1 MCWSPAVTGLVLAF
15 ELACCGVLLARGERW
30 FIFGMAPLIVQ
41 EAVSLA
47 LWREIAQDEQ
57 SGRSGCSQWNHEL
70 TFVLGVVVGGLVP
83 LCFAVMTKRSI
94 ERWID
99 AVSHAVDLRSHIP
112 GEFDEGRALTS
123 TLDRT
128 DCADSPKLRDFLA
141 KERLHAQYAK
151 KAIGGA
157 CCFVVLAMGYMASC
171 APLCTTRGPH
181 GQQRCATASRIHT
194 RACPP
199 PADARLPLAPRP
211 YSWPFATLPPPAL
224 LVLLTSPLDRLTAW
238 IVEHLVS
245 AGAPASWLAVP
256 IRAAHGST
264 WAQASPS
271 A

>member
-1 MCWSPAVTGLVLAF
+1 MINSYAGAEDLRGRVRLAWRWVHGGVACQPMCWSPAVTGLVLAF

-47 LWREIAQDEQ
+47 LWREIAQDEK

-194 RACPP
+194 RACPR
-199 PADARLPLAPRP
+199 PADARLPL
-211 YSWPFATLPPPAL
+211 
-224 LVLLTSPLDRLTAW
+224 
-238 IVEHLVS
+238 
-245 AGAPASWLAVP
+245 VP
-256 IRAAHGST
+256 
-264 WAQASPS
+264 
-271 A
+271 

>member
-1 MCWSPAVTGLVLAF
+1 M
-15 ELACCGVLLARGERW
+15 
-30 FIFGMAPLIVQ
+30 
-41 EAVSLA
+41 
-47 LWREIAQDEQ
+47 
-57 SGRSGCSQWNHEL
+57 
-70 TFVLGVVVGGLVP
+70 P

-171 APLCTTRGPH
+171 APLCR
-181 GQQRCATASRIHT
+181 
-194 RACPP
+194 
-199 PADARLPLAPRP
+199 
-211 YSWPFATLPPPAL
+211 F
-224 LVLLTSPLDRLTAW
+224 
-238 IVEHLVS
+238 
-245 AGAPASWLAVP
+245 VP
-256 IRAAHGST
+256 
-264 WAQASPS
+264 
-271 A
+271 

>member
-1 MCWSPAVTGLVLAF
+1 MACQPMCWSPAVTGLVLAF

-123 TLDRT
+123 TLDEYAPPSLDRHPPRISAT
-128 DCADSPKLRDFLA
+128 SASRRSALPSCAARSAL
-141 KERLHAQYAK
+141 K
-151 KAIGGA
+151 KAR
-157 CCFVVLAMGYMASC
+157 VV
-171 APLCTTRGPH
+171 APLPL
-181 GQQRCATASRIHT
+181 
-194 RACPP
+194 RAKAQTMPP
-199 PADARLPLAPRP
+199 
-211 YSWPFATLPPPAL
+211 L
-224 LVLLTSPLDRLTAW
+224 LW
-238 IVEHLVS
+238 
-245 AGAPASWLAVP
+245 
-256 IRAAHGST
+256 
-264 WAQASPS
+264 
-271 A
+271 

>member
-1 MCWSPAVTGLVLAF
+1 MCWSPAVTSLVLAF

-30 FIFGMAPLIVQ
+30 FILGMAPLILQ

-47 LWREIAQDEQ
+47 LWSEILADEQ
-57 SGRSGCSQWNHEL
+57 SGRSGCSPWNSQL

-83 LCFAVMTKRSI
+83 LCFAVMSKRSI

-123 TLDRT
+123 TSDRT
-128 DCADSPKLRDFLA
+128 DCADSSKLRDFLA

-157 CCFVVLAMGYMASC
+157 LCFVVLAMGYMGSC

-181 GQQRCATASRIHT
+181 GQQRRTAAGRTHHTPPRRPRFEPTHARACLHRSGLT
-194 RACPP
+194 RACLPSRDC
-199 PADARLPLAPRP
+199 AAGRLRRCRRPRC
-211 YSWPFATLPPPAL
+211 S
-224 LVLLTSPLDRLTAW
+224 
-238 IVEHLVS
+238 
-245 AGAPASWLAVP
+245 
-256 IRAAHGST
+256 
-264 WAQASPS
+264 
-271 A
+271 

>member
-1 MCWSPAVTGLVLAF
+1 M
-15 ELACCGVLLARGERW
+15 LLARGERW

-47 LWREIAQDEQ
+47 LWREILADEQ
-57 SGRSGCSQWNHEL
+57 SGRSGCSQWNYEL

-123 TLDRT
+123 TSDRT
-128 DCADSPKLRDFLA
+128 DCADSSKLRDFLA

-157 CCFVVLAMGYMASC
+157 LCFVVLAMGYMGSC

-181 GQQRCATASRIHT
+181 GQQRRAAAIRTHHL
-194 RACPP
+194 ACP
-199 PADARLPLAPRP
+199 RR
-211 YSWPFATLPPPAL
+211 S
-224 LVLLTSPLDRLTAW
+224 
-238 IVEHLVS
+238 
-245 AGAPASWLAVP
+245 G
-256 IRAAHGST
+256 
-264 WAQASPS
+264 
-271 A
+271 

>member
-1 MCWSPAVTGLVLAF
+1 MEGDKQLAEAKTCGGRVLAAWVQHGACCQPMCWSPAVTGLVLAF

-41 EAVSLA
+41 EAVTLA
-47 LWREIAQDEQ
+47 LWREIAQDEK

-199 PADARLPLAPRP
+199 AADARLPLAP
-211 YSWPFATLPPPAL
+211 
-224 LVLLTSPLDRLTAW
+224 
-238 IVEHLVS
+238 
-245 AGAPASWLAVP
+245 
-256 IRAAHGST
+256 
-264 WAQASPS
+264 
-271 A
+271 